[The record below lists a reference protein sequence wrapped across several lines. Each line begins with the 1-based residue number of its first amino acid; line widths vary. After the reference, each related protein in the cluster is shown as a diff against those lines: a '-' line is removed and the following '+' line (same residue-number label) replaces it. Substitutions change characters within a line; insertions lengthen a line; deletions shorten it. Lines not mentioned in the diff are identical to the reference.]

1 MKIGV
6 IVGSIRKGR
15 TAEKV
20 AAWMTETI
28 GERGEFTYE
37 VIDLADFDLPMY
49 DGAGMPML
57 MDRQYDHPEVT
68 RWSQAVDACDAF
80 IFITPEYNH
89 SVPAALKNAV
99 DTLGPE
105 WVGKPIA
112 FVGYGSMG
120 AIRAIEHWR
129 QIAANFHMVDIRE
142 QVGFIQGMEMRDGF
156 QPMPNRA
163 KELTAMLDRLEGVTR
178 KLAG

>member
-20 AAWMTETI
+20 ADWMKENI
-28 GERGEFTYE
+28 GQREGVAYEF
-37 VIDLADFDLPMY
+37 IDLADFELPLY
-49 DGAGMPML
+49 DGAGLPML
-57 MDRQYDHPEVT
+57 MNKQYDNDEVT
-68 RWSQAVDACDAF
+68 RWSQAIDACDGY

-89 SVPAALKNAV
+89 SVSAALKNAV

-105 WVGKPIA
+105 WVDKPIA
-112 FVGYGSMG
+112 FVGYGGVG

-129 QIAANFHMVDIRE
+129 QIAANFHMHDIRE
-142 QVGFIQGMEMRDGF
+142 QLGFIQAMEMRDGF
-156 QPMPNRA
+156 NPMPNRA
-163 KELTAMLDRLEGVTR
+163 KELAALCDRLEEMTA
-178 KLAG
+178 KLCS

>member
-20 AAWMTETI
+20 AGWVAQEVA
-28 GERGEFTYE
+28 GREGATYE
-37 VIDLADFDLPMY
+37 FLDLAEYDLPMF

-57 MDRQYDHPEVT
+57 MDRQYDNPEVT

-89 SVPAALKNAV
+89 SVPAPLKNAV

-105 WVGKPIA
+105 WVSKPIA
-112 FVGYGSMG
+112 YIGYGPMG

-129 QIAANFHMVDIRE
+129 QIAVNFHMFPIRE
-142 QVGFIQGMEMRDGF
+142 QLGFIQGMEMRDGF
-156 QPMPNRA
+156 TPMPNRA
-163 KELTAMLDRLEGVTR
+163 QELAAMCDKLEAVTAQ
-178 KLAG
+178 LAK

>member
-20 AAWMTETI
+20 AAWVQEQVADRTGAE
-28 GERGEFTYE
+28 YQL
-37 VIDLADFDLPMY
+37 IDLADFDLPMY

-57 MDRQYDHPEVT
+57 MNREYDNDEVT

-105 WVGKPIA
+105 WVGKPIG
-112 FVGYGSMG
+112 FIGYGGVG

-129 QIAANFHMVDIRE
+129 QIAANFHMHDIRE
-142 QVGFIQGMEMRDGF
+142 QLGFIQAMEMRDGF
-156 QPMPNRA
+156 QPMPHRA
-163 KELTAMLDRLEGVTR
+163 KELAAMCDRLETLTAQLN
-178 KLAG
+178 K

>member
-20 AAWMTETI
+20 ATWMKENI
-28 GERGEFTYE
+28 GQREGFEYEFIE
-37 VIDLADFDLPMY
+37 LADFELPLY
-49 DGAGMPML
+49 DGAGLPML
-57 MDRQYDHPEVT
+57 MNKRYDNDEVT
-68 RWSQAVDACDAF
+68 RWSQTIDACDGF

-112 FVGYGSMG
+112 FAGYGGVG

-129 QIAANFHMVDIRE
+129 QIASNFHMHDIRE
-142 QVGFIQGMEMRDGF
+142 QLGFIQAMEMRDGF
-156 QPMPNRA
+156 NPMPHRA
-163 KELTAMLDRLEGVTR
+163 QELTALCDRLEE
-178 KLAG
+178 LAGKLRD

>member
-20 AAWMTETI
+20 ADWMKETI
-28 GERGEFTYE
+28 GQREGAEYEF
-37 VIDLADFDLPMY
+37 IDLADFELPLY

-57 MDRQYDHPEVT
+57 MNKQYDNDEVT
-68 RWSQAVDACDAF
+68 RWSQAIDACDGF

-112 FVGYGSMG
+112 FAGYGLSL
-120 AIRAIEHWR
+120 IHISE
-129 QIAANFHMVDIRE
+129 
-142 QVGFIQGMEMRDGF
+142 
-156 QPMPNRA
+156 P
-163 KELTAMLDRLEGVTR
+163 TR
-178 KLAG
+178 RS